1 MLAPGLLRESFD
13 PRNAARRSCYGR
25 VPKRRR
31 TCRQPAAPL
40 GRRLALYSIVG
51 YTMQM
56 AHTIH
61 NKDKL
66 AKRVARIRGQVDAV
80 ARALEQELECGE
92 VLRRIAS
99 ARGAMNSLMA
109 EVLEDHIR
117 EHAFG
122 GRDASAAGSQ
132 AADELIEVVRSYL
145 R

>member
-1 MLAPGLLRESFD
+1 
-13 PRNAARRSCYGR
+13 
-25 VPKRRR
+25 V
-31 TCRQPAAPL
+31 TH
-40 GRRLALYSIVG
+40 V
-51 YTMQM
+51 
-56 AHTIH
+56 IH
-61 NKDKL
+61 NKHKL
-66 AKRVARIRGQVDAV
+66 AQRVARIKGQMEAV
-80 ARALEQELECGE
+80 GRAIDEDLECGE

-122 GRDASAAGSQ
+122 GSAAGSDGGR